1 MPDKAISQ
9 LSATTTLATTDLIP
23 VVAGTT
29 TSKITADNFFKSAPT
44 IEVTGLVKFKNAA
57 TVSSGNISLTE
68 FCSVLE
74 NVTGIATNLTLP
86 AGTNGLLK
94 SLVSGNVNANVVV
107 SVTGG
112 VGVVN
117 LTFTATGQAAN
128 LYYQNGWYV
137 LSKNGAT

>member
-9 LSATTTLATTDLIP
+9 LSATTTLATTDVIP

-29 TSKITADNFFKSAPT
+29 TSKITVDNFFKNAPS
-44 IEVTGLVKFKNAA
+44 IEVNGPVKFKNAA
-57 TVSSGNISLTE
+57 TTSSGNISLTE
-68 FCSVLE
+68 FVTVLE
-74 NVTGIATNLTLP
+74 NASGLAINLTLP
-86 AGTNGLLK
+86 VGTNGQLK
-94 SLVSGNVNANVVV
+94 SLVAGNITADVVV

-112 VGVVN
+112 NGVAS
-117 LTFTATGQAAN
+117 LTFTSLGQAVN